1 MSASVSIIV
10 GVYNGEKYLAEL
22 LDSLLAQTTQD
33 WECICVD
40 DGSTDSSAE
49 ILNEYSNRDGRFR
62 ILTRVNGGVGAARN
76 AALEVVDT
84 PYVMFADQ
92 DDKLL
97 PNAIERALEE
107 IDSTNVDI
115 VRFQSNRCVKK
126 SIFVWEHIFRFSA
139 IRDVR
144 FPLITG
150 GEDTA
155 FFWELK
161 FLKLNYAEIK
171 DELYYNRP
179 NDGSFSRAV
188 SPKYIE
194 NVFKGFRCMKAVGRR
209 NHVSSLWLFIKLFP
223 KYGVTLSTVVMT
235 VSVLIFGEISPK
247 SLAKDSPEKFA
258 MFSAPLINVCL
269 WVFTPLNFIFSLFLF
284 SLRICLHLLFIGEE
298 NGILLHIG
306 L

>member
-1 MSASVSIIV
+1 MSALVTIIV
-10 GVYNGEKYLAEL
+10 GVYNGERYLAEL
-22 LDSLLAQTTQD
+22 LDSILSQTCPD
-33 WECICVD
+33 WLCVCVD

-49 ILNEYSNRDGRFR
+49 ILKLYSGRDERFK
-62 ILTRVNGGVGAARN
+62 IITRSNGGVGAARN

-97 PNAIERALEE
+97 PNAVERALEE

-115 VRFQSNRCVKK
+115 VRFQSNRRVKK
-126 SIFVWEHIFRFSA
+126 SIFVWEHIYRFSV

-144 FPLITG
+144 FPPITG

-161 FLKLNYAEIK
+161 FLKLNYVEIK

-179 NDGSFSRAV
+179 KEGSFSRAI

-194 NVFKGFRCMKAVGRR
+194 NVFEGFRYMKAVGRR
-209 NHVSSLWLFIKLFP
+209 NHVSSLWLFAKLFP
-223 KYGVTLSTVVMT
+223 H
-235 VSVLIFGEISPK
+235 IF
-247 SLAKDSPEKFA
+247 
-258 MFSAPLINVCL
+258 
-269 WVFTPLNFIFSLFLF
+269 WFSLSIIKRFSFVNFKTLLRELF
-284 SLRICLHLLFIGEE
+284 K
-298 NGILLHIG
+298 
-306 L
+306 

>member
-1 MSASVSIIV
+1 MSASVTIIV
-10 GVYNGEKYLAEL
+10 GVYNGEKYLSEL
-22 LDSLLAQTTQD
+22 LDSILSQSCPD
-33 WECICVD
+33 WNCICVD
-40 DGSTDSSAE
+40 DGSTDFSSE
-49 ILNEYSNRDGRFR
+49 VLKSYSCRDERFKIIKR
-62 ILTRVNGGVGAARN
+62 FNGGVGAARN
-76 AALEVVDT
+76 TALDVVDT

-97 PNAIERALEE
+97 PNAVERALAE
-107 IDSTNVDI
+107 IDSTNIDI
-115 VRFQSNRCVKK
+115 VKFQSNRQVKK
-126 SIFVWEHIFRFSA
+126 SVFVWEHIYRFSA

-144 FPLITG
+144 FPPITG

-223 KYGVTLSTVVMT
+223 HVFWFS
-235 VSVLIFGEISPK
+235 VSVVCKHFTLKNFK
-247 SLAKDSPEKFA
+247 SIVIGSWNLLSNRRE
-258 MFSAPLINVCL
+258 
-269 WVFTPLNFIFSLFLF
+269 WV
-284 SLRICLHLLFIGEE
+284 
-298 NGILLHIG
+298 
-306 L
+306 